1 MNNAGFTIT
10 NTQTIPTMLKITKM
24 IKYLLLQF
32 MNVADGDIYTKLLA
46 ATKISI
52 AVSPFIIVWDKLMKW
67 GITNQDYIL
76 VVVAAIL
83 LDWFFGVWKHL
94 EKKTFSLKK
103 NAGGLVLKL
112 ALCVG
117 AGMLFEGLN
126 SIVKDSADIIVLS
139 LTIVTRV
146 IVFLYPAVSA
156 WQNIYIVSDERFPPK
171 AWMDRVNKFNEN
183 LNVKELTDEKNN

>member
-1 MNNAGFTIT
+1 MAIINEN
-10 NTQTIPTMLKITKM
+10 LKRM

-32 MNVADGDIYTKLLA
+32 VNIADGDLTTKLVGAFKLGVIL
-46 ATKISI
+46 T
-52 AVSPFIIVWDKLMKW
+52 PFIFVWEKLSKW
-67 GITNQDYIL
+67 GITNQDYVM
-76 VVVAAIL
+76 VVLAAIL
-83 LDWFFGVWKHL
+83 IDWFFGVWKHL
-94 EKKTFSLKK
+94 KKKTFSFKK

-126 SIVKDSADIIVLS
+126 SIVKDSADIIVVS

-171 AWMDRVNKFNEN
+171 AWMDKINRFNEN
-183 LNVKELTDEKNN
+183 LDIKELTDEKNN